1 MCIYIYIYI
10 YTHMLSSV
18 DKQNRTVLV
27 LLTSG
32 RLHMAGKK
40 PVAVAKSPAN
50 PADPSHPQTEKST

>member
-1 MCIYIYIYI
+1 
-10 YTHMLSSV
+10 MLSSV